1 MSVATQVR
9 LANDVAAQ
17 FHHLRHDAAVAG
29 IAAHLRTFWD
39 PRMRAQLVAAVDA
52 GAAGLDP
59 LAVEAA
65 GRLR

>member
-1 MSVATQVR
+1 MAVATQVR

-29 IAAHLRTFWD
+29 IAAHLRSFWD
-39 PRMRAQLVAAVDA
+39 PRMRAQLVAAVDD
-52 GAAGLDP
+52 GVPGLDP